1 MDTSIVIFIITLIFM
16 SFYIFNEARPEGSKF
31 SETIRDTL
39 KRFLEKIMLSINSCR
54 VRRFTLIVA
63 VILVA
68 VVGSMAST
76 SAGTDSWYLLLNKSE
91 LNPPSYVFG
100 IVWPILYILMMVSAF
115 LAHKNIFSIFII
127 QLIFNA
133 AWSWLFFRFQMPLIA
148 LLDIY
153 LLIAINIYILNLM
166 YKENKLAFFYLSL
179 TFLDIFCEL
188 PKLIYCYK

>member
-1 MDTSIVIFIITLIFM
+1 
-16 SFYIFNEARPEGSKF
+16 
-31 SETIRDTL
+31 
-39 KRFLEKIMLSINSCR
+39 MLSINSCR

-63 VILVA
+63 VILA
-68 VVGSMAST
+68 ATIGSMAST

-115 LAHKNIFSIFII
+115 LTHKKIFSIFII
-127 QLIFNA
+127 QLFFNA

-166 YKENKLAFFYLSL
+166 YKENKLAFFLFIPYVIWISFASYLNL
-179 TFLDIFCEL
+179 FIV
-188 PKLIYCYK
+188 INN

>member
-1 MDTSIVIFIITLIFM
+1 MISL
-16 SFYIFNEARPEGSKF
+16 
-31 SETIRDTL
+31 
-39 KRFLEKIMLSINSCR
+39 NSCR

-63 VILVA
+63 VILA
-68 VVGSMAST
+68 AALGSIAST
-76 SAGTDSWYLLLNKSE
+76 TAGTDSWYLLLNKSM

-115 LAHKNIFSIFII
+115 LTHKKIFSIFII
-127 QLIFNA
+127 QLFFNA

-166 YKENKLAFFYLSL
+166 YKENKVAFFLFIPYVVWISFASYLNL
-179 TFLDIFCEL
+179 FIV
-188 PKLIYCYK
+188 INN

>member
-1 MDTSIVIFIITLIFM
+1 
-16 SFYIFNEARPEGSKF
+16 
-31 SETIRDTL
+31 
-39 KRFLEKIMLSINSCR
+39 MLSINSCR

-63 VILVA
+63 VILAA

-100 IVWPILYILMMVSAF
+100 IVWPILYILMMVSAY
-115 LAHKNIFSIFII
+115 LTHKKVFPIFII
-127 QLIFNA
+127 QLFFNA

-166 YKENKLAFFYLSL
+166 YKENKLAFFLFTPYVVWISFASYLNL
-179 TFLDIFCEL
+179 FIV
-188 PKLIYCYK
+188 INN

>member
-1 MDTSIVIFIITLIFM
+1 
-16 SFYIFNEARPEGSKF
+16 
-31 SETIRDTL
+31 
-39 KRFLEKIMLSINSCR
+39 MLSINSCR

-63 VILVA
+63 VILA
-68 VVGSMAST
+68 AAIGSMAST
-76 SAGTDSWYLLLNKSE
+76 SASTDSWYLLLNKSE

-115 LAHKNIFSIFII
+115 LAHKKVFSIFIV
-127 QLIFNA
+127 QLFFNA

-166 YKENKLAFFYLSL
+166 YKENNLAFFLFIPYVVWISFASYLNL
-179 TFLDIFCEL
+179 FIV
-188 PKLIYCYK
+188 INN